1 MKTETLVDEAL
12 LRIIRCPV
20 TGARLRLRDEVL
32 EGGGREYPVR
42 DGIPILL
49 QDVHQRRW
57 QDPRPV
63 AAPEQQ
69 IMDAFEDRS
78 ASYFS
83 DNYLSTSPASRDRRR
98 RHELVV
104 GLLRGVIASEA
115 AVLEAGS
122 GPAVLAGEITA
133 LGGKYVAADLSYHN
147 LIAARERLGSVRGV
161 VGNVTAL
168 PFASESFDV
177 VTAIGCLEYV
187 PAMGLAV
194 NELSRV
200 CRKGGV
206 IIASFANRNSPRRW
220 WEELLVHRIARIK
233 ARRSGGA
240 SVYRRFLVSPATVHR
255 IFEAAGAP
263 VRDEQPLN
271 GGFVGF
277 PLSGFRIV
285 QSAEAAL
292 QARSSRARLASS
304 EFVVV
309 AERRA

>member
-20 TGARLRLRDEVL
+20 TGARLRVRDEIL

-49 QDVHQRRW
+49 QDVHQGPW
-57 QDPRPV
+57 QDPPPV
-63 AAPEQQ
+63 AALEQQ
-69 IMDAFEDRS
+69 IINAFEDRS

-83 DNYLSTSPASRDRRR
+83 DNYLSASPASRDRRR

-104 GLLRGVIASEA
+104 GLLRGVIAPEA

-122 GPAVLAGEITA
+122 GPAVLADEITA

-161 VGNVTAL
+161 VGNLTAL

-177 VTAIGCLEYV
+177 VTAIGCLEYI

-200 CRKGGV
+200 CKKGGV

-220 WEELLVHRIARIK
+220 WEELLVHRAARLR
-233 ARRSGGA
+233 ARRSGA
-240 SVYRRFLVSPATVHR
+240 SAYRRFLVSRATVHR

-271 GGFVGF
+271 GGLVGF
-277 PLSGFRIV
+277 PLSGFRII
-285 QSAEAAL
+285 QSAEAAI